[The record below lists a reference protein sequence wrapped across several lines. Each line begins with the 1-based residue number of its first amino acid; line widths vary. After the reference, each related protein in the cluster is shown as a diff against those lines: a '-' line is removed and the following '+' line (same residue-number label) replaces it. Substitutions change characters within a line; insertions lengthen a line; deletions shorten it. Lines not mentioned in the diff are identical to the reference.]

1 MKKLLQPFLNV
12 RTLIYLIGT
21 LVTVY
26 FPVFPAAEEKN
37 RAWMGLPS

>member
-26 FPVFPAAEEKN
+26 F
-37 RAWMGLPS
+37 LPRTI